1 MGTLAVEQ
9 GVPKAPNGVIC
20 EGFLLQHY
28 VTATEEAR
36 RNAQHSG
43 GIRSTL
49 IACILFA
56 YTEFIRGHFRTAL
69 RHINGGL
76 KILRDVQARSEL
88 LNNSDECF
96 LILQFQNEVDNWIRD
111 AFLRLYVQVQLI
123 DLSHGRKEFY
133 LRPSPS
139 KRPPTFGSINDA
151 WQELER
157 IFCDIFLL
165 ANHNKFPPRNSPLA
179 LDLTTRQEGIKA
191 ELLWWQI
198 TFGLSAF
205 RQTEDA

>member
-1 MGTLAVEQ
+1 
-9 GVPKAPNGVIC
+9 
-20 EGFLLQHY
+20 
-28 VTATEEAR
+28 
-36 RNAQHSG
+36 
-43 GIRSTL
+43 
-49 IACILFA
+49 
-56 YTEFIRGHFRTAL
+56 
-69 RHINGGL
+69 
-76 KILRDVQARSEL
+76 
-88 LNNSDECF
+88 
-96 LILQFQNEVDNWIRD
+96 
-111 AFLRLYVQVQLI
+111 VQVQLI